1 MNDSVYKII
10 ELSGTSKTDIGGA
23 INNAISKA
31 SETVHNM
38 KWFEVIETRGYI
50 EEDHVASWQVTV
62 KIGLKV
68 DEKTV
73 EKKNPSGAK
82 KGPSKQEASN
92 KEAQPAG
99 DDKNKASKYR
109 CKVCGYIYDP
119 AKGDDSQGVKPGT
132 PFENLPDS
140 WICPECGAPKSE
152 FEKTS

>member
-1 MNDSVYKII
+1 MNDSVYKIL
-10 ELSGTSKTDIGGA
+10 ELSGTSKTDIEGA

-31 SETVHNM
+31 SETVQNL

-50 EEDHVASWQVTV
+50 EKDRVTNWQVTI
-62 KIGLKV
+62 KIGFNV
-68 DEKTV
+68 DYKTAEKNKPFTAK
-73 EKKNPSGAK
+73 EGA
-82 KGPSKQEASN
+82 SKQETPN
-92 KEAQPAG
+92 KEVPPIG

-119 AKGDDSQGVKPGT
+119 AKGDDTQGIKSGT

-152 FEKTS
+152 FEKTG